1 MIPVRM
7 HVTWNPVCLR
17 FIKRKRQVFLV
28 LESVPL
34 SCKKQSRLNSDLL
47 IEQYVDE
54 GAFSLRVRVWAPFIA
69 VFVVSYL
76 VISSHKTIML
86 LPDEAE
92 GALKQRQQVWK
103 HDIKVYVLGLP
114 RK

>member
-1 MIPVRM
+1 
-7 HVTWNPVCLR
+7 
-17 FIKRKRQVFLV
+17 V

-34 SCKKQSRLNSDLL
+34 SREEQSRLNSDLL

-54 GAFSLRVRVWAPFIA
+54 GVLSLRVRVWAPFIA
-69 VFVVSYL
+69 VLAVSYL
-76 VISSHKTIML
+76 VSLHKPIIL

-92 GALKQRQQVWK
+92 KALKQGQQVWK
-103 HDIKVYVLGLP
+103 DDIKVYVLGLS